1 MQASPPPLLEPPPPA
16 APAPPPAAPAPP
28 WPPAALPI
36 DALVL
41 LAGDVSTA
49 RRSSIPATSSQ
60 LAPARSATASASADR
75 ITPHGTQAGDSI
87 EVTCDARIVDFR
99 VLIEPGTA

>member
-16 APAPPPAAPAPP
+16 APAPP

-36 DALVL
+36 DALVLVL